1 MAVFVLDPYET
12 LLDGSHTKFL
22 SYIDDPNP
30 LQREVTEGNGQLR
43 SEKEFLGPQQFARG
57 EISLFAS
64 CGDKR
69 PDIALEAYQKAIQLG
84 LPDTK
89 QLAEAHHRLGLA
101 LRSMGR
107 LPEAKKTLQQALTI
121 QPHSAGI
128 LNSYG
133 SVLAQLGDLPKAIE
147 TFEQALALQ
156 PDYSHARFN
165 LAEAYELHNP
175 KRAIQE
181 YETFLILAEDKPE
194 ESMKVDLAKGRIK
207 VLQGGGK
214 R

>member
-1 MAVFVLDPYET
+1 
-12 LLDGSHTKFL
+12 
-22 SYIDDPNP
+22 
-30 LQREVTEGNGQLR
+30 VT
-43 SEKEFLGPQQFARG
+43 
-57 EISLFAS
+57 
-64 CGDKR
+64 
-69 PDIALEAYQKAIQLG
+69 
-84 LPDTK
+84 
-89 QLAEAHHRLGLA
+89 
-101 LRSMGR
+101 
-107 LPEAKKTLQQALTI
+107 
-121 QPHSAGI
+121 
-128 LNSYG
+128 SYG